1 MMRHGENMSEIPDPV
16 WAAAALLDW
25 YDACRRD
32 LPWRAAPGET
42 TDAYRVWLSEIMLQQ
57 TTVKAVAPFYAK
69 FLKLWPGVEELA
81 AADLEHV
88 LQAWAG
94 LGYYARAR
102 NLHAC
107 ARVVTNRFS
116 GRFPE
121 TEKELLSLPGVGPYT
136 AAAIAAIAFGKQ
148 AAVMDGNVE
157 RVMARILALETPLPG
172 AKPQL
177 RAALE
182 SLAPASRPGDF
193 AQAMMDLGATICTP
207 RSPSCTRCPWNA
219 RCAGLASGLAS
230 VLPYRTPRKAKPTR
244 RGAAFFVER
253 ADGAILLRKRPA
265 KGLLGGMTEVPGS
278 EWTEAENCELN
289 SEGPIAATWE
299 RVPGLVRHTFTHFH
313 LELAVY
319 RARAEESVC
328 VSEDAAPER
337 YMWVPRCELEDQAL
351 PSLMR
356 KVVAHA
362 LEQIEA

>member
-1 MMRHGENMSEIPDPV
+1 MRHGENMSETPDPA
-16 WAAAALLDW
+16 WASQTLLDW
-25 YDACRRD
+25 YDVSRRD
-32 LPWRAAPGET
+32 LPWRAGPGAT
-42 TDAYRVWLSEIMLQQ
+42 PNAYHVWLSEIMLQQ

-69 FLKLWPGVEELA
+69 FLKLWPGVEDLA

-116 GRFPE
+116 ARFPE

-136 AAAIAAIAFGKQ
+136 AAAIAAIAFNRQ

-172 AKPQL
+172 AKPEL

-182 SLAPASRPGDF
+182 ALAPAKRPGDF

-207 RSPSCTRCPWNA
+207 RSPSCSRCPWNA

-230 VLPYRTPRKAKPTR
+230 MLPFRTPKKAKPTR
-244 RGAAFFVER
+244 RGAAFFIER
-253 ADGAILLRKRPA
+253 ADGAILLRKRLA

-278 EWTEAENCELN
+278 EWSEGGNFELN
-289 SEGPIAATWE
+289 SKGPIAATWE
-299 RVPGLVRHTFTHFH
+299 RVPGFVRHTFTHFH

-319 RARAEESVC
+319 RAHVEKSV
-328 VSEDAAPER
+328 SASKDAAPER
-337 YMWVPRCELEDQAL
+337 CMWVPRCELEDQAL

-362 LEQIEA
+362 LERIEA